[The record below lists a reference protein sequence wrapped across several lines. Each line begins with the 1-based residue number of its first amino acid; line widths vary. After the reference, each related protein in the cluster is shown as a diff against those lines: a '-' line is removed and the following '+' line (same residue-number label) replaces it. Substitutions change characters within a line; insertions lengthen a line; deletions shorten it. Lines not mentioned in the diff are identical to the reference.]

1 MRRDGEK
8 AERESFS
15 LKSRFRYW
23 FDNRM
28 SGGSVGLLR
37 LLLICS
43 LLMILA
49 VIRIPVMQVKYS

>member
-1 MRRDGEK
+1 MRRDGER

-28 SGGSVGLLR
+28 ARGSFGLILALVAGSVPCCWPCASR
-37 LLLICS
+37 
-43 LLMILA
+43 
-49 VIRIPVMQVKYS
+49 R